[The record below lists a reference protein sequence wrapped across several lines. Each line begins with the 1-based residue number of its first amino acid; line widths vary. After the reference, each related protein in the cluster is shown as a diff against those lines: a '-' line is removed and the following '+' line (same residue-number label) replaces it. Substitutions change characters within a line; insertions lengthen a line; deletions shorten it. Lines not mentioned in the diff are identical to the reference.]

1 MAAAQLNDESTEPET
16 YLDGY
21 DEVIR
26 TLPRKKGWWSD
37 LQQYK
42 GFRLRSP
49 AVVKGLMFIEQHF
62 KSQPE
67 DIILASYPKCGTT
80 WLKSLLFAT
89 INRHV
94 FSSSEH
100 PLLSSNPHHL
110 FVLLEFILD
119 ENDEL
124 QETIDLDSMPSPRLF
139 ATHIPYTLLPDSM
152 TGSGCKVVY
161 ICRDPKDVFVSK
173 WHFAQKI
180 RPKEMPP
187 LPFREAF
194 EMFCNGVSHF
204 GPFWEHV
211 LSYWK
216 ASLEAPDKVLF
227 LKYEELKREH
237 VVQVMRLAEFLDK
250 PFAVEEHSVVEEIIK
265 SCSLK
270 NLRNLEANEGKKFD
284 PTAKYPDFFR
294 KGEVGDWRNHLTPEM
309 AEKIDGITIEK
320 LHGSGLTFA
329 PSSVTENIIA
339 AV

>member
-67 DIILASYPKCGTT
+67 DIILASYPKC
-80 WLKSLLFAT
+80 
-89 INRHV
+89 
-94 FSSSEH
+94 
-100 PLLSSNPHHL
+100 
-110 FVLLEFILD
+110 D